1 MPKYKQRIA
10 GKSLPMEK
18 FACKKSERYFNQG
31 NKLVLPVLELMFL
44 WNLFKVLNKNG
55 VLASKVYR
63 LIEKTETELNGQQST
78 ATTPTDKYDVDN
90 KCLVLL
96 LKGACLRQMNSPQ
109 QAVNCLESVISLE
122 KQIVEDTYLVPYAI
136 VELGLVFMEGGRT
149 DRAVLALEDA
159 KRNYT
164 GYSLE
169 SRLHFRIHT
178 ALAELK
184 TRNNCDQVVN
194 VT

>member
-1 MPKYKQRIA
+1 
-10 GKSLPMEK
+10 MEK
-18 FACKKSERYFNQG
+18 FACKKSERYFNQ
-31 NKLVLPVLELMFL
+31 NKKLVLPVLELMFL
-44 WNLFKVLNKNG
+44 WNLFKVLKKNG

-63 LIEKTETELNGQQST
+63 LIEKTESELNKGN
-78 ATTPTDKYDVDN
+78 TPSEKYVIDN

-109 QAVNCLESVISLE
+109 QAIQCLESVISYE
-122 KQIVEDTYLVPYAI
+122 KQLVEDTYLVPYAI
-136 VELGLVFMEGGRT
+136 VELGLICWSEGRT
-149 DRAVLALEDA
+149 DRAILALEDA

-184 TRNNCDQVVN
+184 AKNNCDDSNQVQN
-194 VT
+194 AT